1 MYPFSFRMSPGFPG
15 GISGK
20 ESACQCRRCKRHEFD
35 AWVGKSL
42 WRRKC
47 NPLQYSCLGNP
58 MDRGA
63 WWASPPVVEES
74 DEAEHT
80 CPLALE
86 GSTRRLSLQSLGH
99 TLVACPHLAPREA
112 RERVFPSLQD
122 DNELNIRALITDKGE
137 MDITRGYRS
146 AQIAWFSKAV
156 VELSDAKSI

>member
-1 MYPFSFRMSPGFPG
+1 MVSSYPQGAGKLIFTFLFQTTGQNRGRREIGMYPFSFRMSPGFPG
-15 GISGK
+15 GVSGK

-112 RERVFPSLQD
+112 RERVFPSL
-122 DNELNIRALITDKGE
+122 
-137 MDITRGYRS
+137 
-146 AQIAWFSKAV
+146 
-156 VELSDAKSI
+156 